1 MSTLEDKIKA
11 LETEL
16 EEYVSLPLAERLMP
30 TTAALIASTR
40 ADLTELRRQAAASSA
55 AAAASG
61 KHSSPSVLSRL
72 VMLTRIY
79 NYIQTI
85 CIV

>member
-1 MSTLEDKIKA
+1 MSTLEDEIKA
-11 LETEL
+11 LKTEL
-16 EEYVSLPLAERLMP
+16 EEYASLPLAERAQWKEVI
-30 TTAALIASTR
+30 TSTR
-40 ADLTELRRQAAASSA
+40 ATLNRLLDAQAAASA

-72 VMLTRIY
+72 VLLTRIY

>member
-1 MSTLEDKIKA
+1 MSTLEDKINA

-16 EEYVSLPLAERLMP
+16 EEYASLPLAERAQWKEVI
-30 TTAALIASTR
+30 TARS
-40 ADLTELRRQAAASSA
+40 ADLTELRRQAAAASA

-72 VMLTRIY
+72 VLLTRIY